1 MNFNDFVL
9 STCNPNHVRSAR
21 MGMADWTQ
29 VGPAQ
34 FVSPSTGFQH
44 DCHPDTCKA
53 WVMRFLDGVKICA
66 ISGNM
71 HLNPPSAQQQQA
83 GQDEMTEAKAN
94 RKRVSHGEEAL
105 KRHQDKPLVGSSAYL
120 SEKFNLDRDADM
132 EMDDGRAKQ
141 QQTAVVPFVGH
152 KSYLY

>member
-29 VGPAQ
+29 VGPSQ
-34 FVSPSTGFQH
+34 FVSPSTGFHH

-53 WVMRFLDGVKICA
+53 WVMRFLDGVRICA

-71 HLNPPSAQQQQA
+71 HLNPPPIPPQ
-83 GQDEMTEAKAN
+83 QDEMAEIKSN
-94 RKRVSHGEEAL
+94 RKRVSHGEDTL

-120 SEKFNLDRDADM
+120 SEKFNLDRSDDGDM
-132 EMDDGRAKQ
+132 EMDEGRTK
-141 QQTAVVPFVGH
+141 QQTAVVAFVGQ